1 MEAIIFC
8 GIQASGITTFYQQ
21 RFFKTHVRISLDLFN
36 TRRKENIFLETCL
49 MTQQRVV
56 IDNTNYSKAQRHD
69 YIHKAK
75 EYKSKVIAYYF
86 ISTIGEAIT
95 RNKNRT
101 GKEFVPGAGIDGTF
115 KRLQPPEFSEGF
127 DEIFEV
133 RLQGI
138 NFFITPLQP
147 KLSNI

>member
-1 MEAIIFC
+1 VV
-8 GIQASGITTFYQQ
+8 QASGITTFYQQ
-21 RFFKTHVRISLDLFN
+21 RFIKTHVRISLDLFN
-36 TRRKENIFLETCL
+36 RRRKENIFLETCL
-49 MTQQRVV
+49 ISKQRLV
-56 IDNTNYSKAQRHD
+56 IDNTNYSKAQRQD
-69 YIHKAK
+69 YIQKAK

-101 GKEFVPGAGIDGTF
+101 GKEFVPAAGIGGTF
-115 KRLQPPEFSEGF
+115 LRLQPPEFSEGF

-138 NFFITPLQP
+138 NFFITPAAAETFKQFEH
-147 KLSNI
+147 S